1 MKKYKILIPI
11 VLISLIFSA
20 CEKEIT
26 IDLPEV
32 ESKLVVEGTIEQ
44 NQYAKVILTKSS
56 PYFAPIDSAALF
68 NSIVNDATV
77 TLKHGAESEVL
88 TPVIDLNTFPY
99 FMYKGNVIKGII
111 GERYDLSIDWQG
123 KTYTASTTIP
133 KPIHFDTLWFK
144 LKENNDT
151 IGNIFAVGSEPG
163 DEYNYYREFTKI
175 KGVDLDFVP
184 IFGSVWDDKFFNG
197 QTFTAQLYH
206 GFASNIVS
214 PDDDNPRGLGYK
226 IGDTVISKL
235 CTMDYESYLFW
246 KAAESE
252 IYATGNPFATTTSV
266 PTNITGGALGVWTGF
281 GAGYDTIICK

>member
-1 MKKYKILIPI
+1 MKKYKILIP
-11 VLISLIFSA
+11 VLLITLIFSA

-26 IDLPEV
+26 LDLPDV
-32 ESKLVVEGTIEQ
+32 DNKLVVEGYIEQ
-44 NQYAKVILTKSS
+44 DHYAKVILTKSS
-56 PYFAPIDSAALF
+56 PYFDSIDFNSLL
-68 NSIVNDATV
+68 NSIVKDANVKITHGSETENL
-77 TLKHGAESEVL
+77 TLVQ
-88 TPVIDLNTFPY
+88 DMNNFPFY
-99 FMYKGNVIKGII
+99 YYVGNSIKGIV
-111 GERYDLSIDWQG
+111 GESYDLTVEWQG
-123 KTYTASTTIP
+123 KTYTAITTIP

-175 KGVDLDFVP
+175 KGVDIDFVP

-266 PTNITGGALGVWTGF
+266 PTNITGGALGVWTGY